1 MANRKSKG
9 SDRSAEPDEA
19 PGANGVGYGNPPQHS
34 RFQPGESGNPRGRPR
49 GAKGRK
55 QIVATI
61 ANEMHRVVE
70 DGSRRRRSKLELIL
84 LQLRNLAAQ
93 ANVQAFRAYHNLL
106 ARYSPE
112 KTRTHGG
119 YLIVPEQL
127 TLEEWQREIVKVEA
141 YQRRLIEEAEREEGK
156 T

>member
-1 MANRKSKG
+1 MKCTGSSKTAAAAG
-9 SDRSAEPDEA
+9 A
-19 PGANGVGYGNPPQHS
+19 PSWNLFFCN
-34 RFQPGESGNPRGRPR
+34 
-49 GAKGRK
+49 
-55 QIVATI
+55 
-61 ANEMHRVVE
+61 
-70 DGSRRRRSKLELIL
+70 
-84 LQLRNLAAQ
+84 RNLAAQ

-127 TLEEWQREIVKVEA
+127 TLEEWKQEAVKVQA